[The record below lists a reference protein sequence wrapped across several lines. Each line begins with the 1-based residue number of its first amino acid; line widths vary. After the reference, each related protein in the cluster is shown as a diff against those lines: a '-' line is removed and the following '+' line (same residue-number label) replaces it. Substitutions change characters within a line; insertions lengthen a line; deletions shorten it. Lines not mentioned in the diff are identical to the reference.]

1 MPGDDEVAGGAASGV
16 EGEEGGARRI
26 PSVDAGIRLEGRH
39 GPEPEKQNEAKRE
52 KKKRQ
57 KEKKKDRKTLETLE
71 RETMRKEGG
80 AGAEEEGV
88 PVGRKQELGIR
99 LSLSDAKFPFKLP
112 RQVVPDR

>member
-1 MPGDDEVAGGAASGV
+1 MES
-16 EGEEGGARRI
+16 
-26 PSVDAGIRLEGRH
+26 
-39 GPEPEKQNEAKRE
+39 RE
-52 KKKRQ
+52 KKEELGGFHPSTPASDWRAGMDRSQ
-57 KEKKKDRKTLETLE
+57 RNRTRRKERRRSAKKKKKDRKTLETLE